1 MNSIRRELFL
11 VLVFSVLGG
20 TLGAANWP
28 QWRGP
33 NFNGS
38 TVETGLPSKWSK
50 TENVVWRAKMPGPG
64 AATPVVWEDKVFV
77 SSADGKA
84 KTLKALCFDRQN
96 GQMLWSHTLSEGS
109 VQQDSR
115 SNYASPSPA
124 TDGRTVVF
132 FYGNG
137 ELAGFDL
144 DGKKLWQRNI
154 QKDEG
159 DFAFLW
165 TFSSS
170 PLLYE
175 GKLFLQVLQRDEA
188 VGERGFL
195 DRKNESYLL
204 AMEPRTGKT
213 LWRRV
218 RPSQAKAESREAFTT
233 PIPFEFRGEKQI
245 LIIGGDDL
253 TAHNPADGKELWRWG
268 TWNPRR
274 IGHWRHVPSPVAGE
288 DIILVCAPKRDPIY
302 AIRAGGAGRLG
313 EQAVAWISRHTRQ
326 LSSDVPTPAYY
337 DGDFFILSDVR
348 KALSRAEPKSGRVQW
363 SIELPG
369 FSKFEASPLAADGK
383 IYLMNFAGDVIVVNA
398 DNGEIINNVSMGN
411 PYDDHTRSSII
422 AAHGQIFIRT
432 NSELF
437 CIAANLTN

>member
-1 MNSIRRELFL
+1 MNFIRRSFFL
-11 VLVFSVLGG
+11 VLLVLAFSLLG
-20 TLGAANWP
+20 TLDAANWP

-38 TVETGLPSKWSK
+38 TVETRLPSKWSK
-50 TENVVWRAKMPGPG
+50 TENVVWRAKLPGAG

-77 SSADGKA
+77 SSADSEA
-84 KTLKALCFDRQN
+84 KTLRAFCFDRQN

-109 VQQDSR
+109 IEQDNR

-124 TDGRTVVF
+124 TDGKTIVF

-159 DFAFLW
+159 AFAFLW

-175 GKLFLQVLQRDEA
+175 GKLFLQVLQRDTV
-188 VGERGFL
+188 VGG
-195 DRKNESYLL
+195 RKNESYLL

-233 PIPFEFRGEKQI
+233 PIPFEFQGQKQI

-268 TWNPRR
+268 TWNPKR
-274 IGHWRHVPSPVAGE
+274 IGHWRHVPSPVASK
-288 DIILVCAPKRDPIY
+288 DIILVCSPKRDPVY
-302 AIRAGGAGRLG
+302 AIRAGGGLLG
-313 EQAVAWISRHTRQ
+313 EQAVAWISRNTREI
-326 LSSDVPTPAYY
+326 SSDVPTPAYY
-337 DGDFFILSDVR
+337 GGDFFILSDVR
-348 KALSRAEPKSGRVQW
+348 AALSRVEPKSGSVKW

-369 FSKFEASPLAADGK
+369 RSKFEASPLAADGK

-398 DNGEIINNVSMGN
+398 DNGEIINNVPMGN
-411 PYDDHTRSSII
+411 LYDDQTRSSII
-422 AAHGQIFIRT
+422 AAHGQLFVRT

-437 CIAANLTN
+437 CIAANSAN

>member
-1 MNSIRRELFL
+1 MNSIRRSLFL
-11 VLVFSVLGG
+11 VLAFSLLGM
-20 TLGAANWP
+20 LDAANWP

-38 TVETGLPSKWSK
+38 TAETGLPSKWSR
-50 TENVVWRAKMPGPG
+50 TENVVWRAKLPGAG

-77 SSADGKA
+77 SSADSEA
-84 KTLKALCFDRQN
+84 KTLRAFCFDRQN
-96 GQMLWSHTLSEGS
+96 GNIFWSHTLSEGMIG
-109 VQQDSR
+109 QDSR

-124 TDGRTVVF
+124 TDGRTIVF

-175 GKLFLQVLQRDEA
+175 GKLFLQVLQRDTV
-188 VGERGFL
+188 VGG
-195 DRKNESYLL
+195 RKNESYLL

-233 PIPFEFRGEKQI
+233 PIPFEFQGQKQI

-268 TWNPRR
+268 TWNPKR
-274 IGHWRHVPSPVAGE
+274 IGHWRQVPSPVVSN
-288 DIILVCAPKRDPIY
+288 DIILVCAPKRAPIY
-302 AIRAGGAGRLG
+302 AIQAGGSGRLG
-313 EQAVAWISRHTRQ
+313 EQAVAWISRNTRP

-348 KALSRAEPKSGRVQW
+348 AALSRVEPKSGRVKW

-369 FSKFEASPLAADGK
+369 RSKFEASPLAADGK

-398 DNGEIINNVSMGN
+398 ENGEIVNNAPMGN
-411 PYDDHTRSSII
+411 QYDDQTRSSII
-422 AAHGQIFIRT
+422 AAHGQLFVRT

-437 CIAANLTN
+437 CIAADSTN

>member
-1 MNSIRRELFL
+1 MNSIRRSLFL
-11 VLVFSVLGG
+11 VLAFSL
-20 TLGAANWP
+20 LSALDAANWP

-33 NFNGS
+33 NFNGF
-38 TVETGLPSKWSK
+38 TAETGLPSKWSK
-50 TENVVWRAKMPGPG
+50 IENVVWRAKLPGAG

-77 SSADGKA
+77 SSADSKA
-84 KTLKALCFDRQN
+84 KTLKAFCFDRQN
-96 GQMLWSHTLSEGS
+96 GQILWSHTLSEGKIE
-109 VQQDSR
+109 QDSR

-124 TDGRTVVF
+124 TDGRTIVF

-175 GKLFLQVLQRDEA
+175 GKLFLQVLQRDTV
-188 VGERGFL
+188 VGA
-195 DRKNESYLL
+195 RKNESYLL

-218 RPSQAKAESREAFTT
+218 RPSQARSESREAFTT
-233 PIPFEFRGEKQI
+233 PIPFEFRGQKQI

-253 TAHNPADGKELWRWG
+253 TAHNPADGRELWRWG
-268 TWNPRR
+268 TWNPTR
-274 IGHWRHVPSPVAGE
+274 IGHWRHVPSPVAGD
-288 DIILVCAPKRDPIY
+288 DIILVCAPKRSPIY
-302 AIRAGGAGRLG
+302 AIRAGGVGQLG
-313 EQAVAWISRHTRQ
+313 EQSVVWISRDTRQ

-348 KALSRAEPKSGRVQW
+348 AALSRVETKSGSVLW

-369 FSKFEASPLAADGK
+369 RSKFEASPLAADGK
-383 IYLMNFAGDVIVVNA
+383 IYLMNFAGDVVVVNA
-398 DNGEIINNVSMGN
+398 DNGEIINTIPMGN
-411 PYDDHTRSSII
+411 QYDDHTRSSII
-422 AAHGQIFIRT
+422 AAHGQLFVRT

-437 CIAANLTN
+437 CIAANSKN

>member
-1 MNSIRRELFL
+1 
-11 VLVFSVLGG
+11 
-20 TLGAANWP
+20 
-28 QWRGP
+28 
-33 NFNGS
+33 
-38 TVETGLPSKWSK
+38 
-50 TENVVWRAKMPGPG
+50 MPGAG

-77 SSADGKA
+77 SSADDEA

-96 GQMLWSHTLSEGS
+96 GRMLWSHTLSEGS
-109 VQQDSR
+109 IEQDSR

-175 GKLFLQVLQRDEA
+175 GKLFLQVLQRDVA

-213 LWRRV
+213 LWRCV

-233 PIPFEFRGEKQI
+233 PIPFEFQGQKQI

-268 TWNPRR
+268 TWNPKR
-274 IGHWRHVPSPVAGE
+274 IGHWRHVPSPVASK
-288 DIILVCAPKRDPIY
+288 DIILVCAPKRAPVY
-302 AIRAGGAGRLG
+302 AIRAGGGGLLG
-313 EQAVAWISRHTRQ
+313 EQAVAWISRNTREI
-326 LSSDVPTPAYY
+326 SSDVPTPAYY
-337 DGDFFILSDVR
+337 AGNFFILSDVR
-348 KALSRAEPKSGRVQW
+348 AVLSRVDPQSGIIQW
-363 SIELPG
+363 NIELPG
-369 FSKFEASPLAADGK
+369 RSKFEASPLAADGK

-398 DNGEIINNVSMGN
+398 EIG
-411 PYDDHTRSSII
+411 R
-422 AAHGQIFIRT
+422 AHV
-432 NSELF
+432 
-437 CIAANLTN
+437 

>member
-1 MNSIRRELFL
+1 MNSIQRSFYL
-11 VLVFSVLGG
+11 VLVFSLLG
-20 TLGAANWP
+20 TLDAANWP

-38 TVETGLPSKWSK
+38 AAETGLPSKWSK
-50 TENVVWRAKMPGPG
+50 TENVVWRAKLPGAG

-84 KTLKALCFDRQN
+84 QTLQALCLDRQN
-96 GQMLWSHTLSEGS
+96 GQMLWSHTLSEGGIG
-109 VQQDSR
+109 QDSR
-115 SNYASPSPA
+115 SNYASPSPV

-144 DGKKLWQRNI
+144 GGKKLWQRNI

-233 PIPFEFRGEKQI
+233 PIPFEFQGQKQI

-268 TWNPRR
+268 TWNPTR
-274 IGHWRHVPSPVAGE
+274 IGHWRQVPSPVAGK
-288 DIILVCAPKRDPIY
+288 DIILVCAPKRAPIY
-302 AIRAGGAGRLG
+302 AIRAGGGGRLG
-313 EQAVAWISRHTRQ
+313 EPSVAWISRHTRQ

-348 KALSRAEPKSGRVQW
+348 KALSRVEPQSGIVKW

-369 FSKFEASPLAADGK
+369 RSKFEASPLAADGK

-398 DNGEIINNVSMGN
+398 VNSEIISNVPMGN
-411 PYDDHTRSSII
+411 PYDDQTRSSII
-422 AAHGQIFIRT
+422 AAHGQLFVRT

-437 CIAANLTN
+437 CIAANSTN

>member
-1 MNSIRRELFL
+1 MNSIRRSLFL
-11 VLVFSVLGG
+11 VLAFSL
-20 TLGAANWP
+20 LSALDAANWP

-33 NFNGS
+33 NFNGF
-38 TVETGLPSKWSK
+38 TAETGLPSKWSK
-50 TENVVWRAKMPGPG
+50 IENVVWRAKLPGAG

-77 SSADGKA
+77 SSTDSKA
-84 KTLKALCFDRQN
+84 KTLKAFCFDRQN
-96 GQMLWSHTLSEGS
+96 GQILWSHTLSEGKIE
-109 VQQDSR
+109 QDSR

-124 TDGRTVVF
+124 TDGRTIVF

-175 GKLFLQVLQRDEA
+175 GKLFLQVLQRDTV
-188 VGERGFL
+188 VGG
-195 DRKNESYLL
+195 RKNESYLL

-218 RPSQAKAESREAFTT
+218 RPSQARSESREAFTT
-233 PIPFEFRGEKQI
+233 PIPFEFRGQKQI

-253 TAHNPADGKELWRWG
+253 TAHNPADGRELWRWG
-268 TWNPRR
+268 TWNPTR
-274 IGHWRHVPSPVAGE
+274 IGHWRHVPSPVAGD
-288 DIILVCAPKRDPIY
+288 DIILVCAPKRAPIY
-302 AIRAGGAGRLG
+302 AIRAGGVGQLG
-313 EQAVAWISRHTRQ
+313 EQSVVWISRDTRQ

-348 KALSRAEPKSGRVQW
+348 AALSRVETKSGSVLW

-369 FSKFEASPLAADGK
+369 RSKFEASPLAADGK
-383 IYLMNFAGDVIVVNA
+383 IYLMNFAGDVVVVNA
-398 DNGEIINNVSMGN
+398 DNGEIINTIPMGN
-411 PYDDHTRSSII
+411 QYDDHTRSSII
-422 AAHGQIFIRT
+422 AAHGQLFVRT

-437 CIAANLTN
+437 CIAANSKN